1 MPQHFVLSKMSVAH
15 LRHVADYLSPL
26 SRATFRMLS
35 PDLMESIAPS
45 PMAVG
50 IGSHE
55 FFTYLLRH
63 KTVITH
69 LTIYIESHID
79 GFIHM
84 LPALERLEVLDIRA
98 SLDTELHIWTLPYL
112 TRLRQVC
119 LLGTS
124 VRFPVGE
131 YPHLESLRIISG
143 TVAHLDFPP
152 GHFPRLETVSI
163 QAHVLK
169 SSVTDLPK
177 TITSL
182 RFGVTL
188 FPVHVLES
196 ICTLTAIRHLSFE
209 GCRLTYLP
217 EPFGELETLESLSLR
232 GNFLTMYNSYGERD
246 GVMLPIRGLV
256 NLQYL
261 DLSGNT
267 CLELGSPS
275 IHLPSSLRVL
285 DVRSVTETMYNDDF
299 YQGAPLENLETLYTT
314 HLPTHEDIQSS
325 MQHLET
331 IVYASPDR
339 VVSPLEILTTTTLGP
354 LPDAFPEPCQQSGL
368 GIPCSLDGVSI
379 TLATSMAIRDVMVYA
394 DL

>member
-1 MPQHFVLSKMSVAH
+1 MSVAH

-35 PDLMESIAPS
+35 PDLMESVAPS
-45 PMAVG
+45 PHAVG
-50 IGSHE
+50 VASHE
-55 FFTYLLRH
+55 FLAYLLRH
-63 KTVITH
+63 KSVITH

-98 SLDTELHIWTLPYL
+98 SLDTELYIWTLPYL
-112 TRLRQVC
+112 SRLRQVC

-124 VRFPVGE
+124 VRFPDGV
-131 YPHLESLRIISG
+131 YPNLESLRIISG
-143 TVAHLDFPP
+143 TVAQIDFPE
-152 GHFPRLETVSI
+152 GHMPRLDTLSI
-163 QAHVLK
+163 EAHVLK
-169 SSVTDLPK
+169 STITDLPN
-177 TITSL
+177 TITRL

-188 FPVHVLES
+188 FPIHVLES

-275 IHLPSSLRVL
+275 IQLPDNLRVL
-285 DVRSVTETMYNDDF
+285 DVRSLTETMYNDDTAF
-299 YQGAPLENLETLYTT
+299 YEGAPLDHLETLYTT
-314 HLPTHEDIQSS
+314 HLPTRQDIQTSI
-325 MQHLET
+325 QNLET

-339 VVSPLEILTTTTLGP
+339 VVSPLEMLTTTTLGP
-354 LPDAFPEPCQQSGL
+354 LPDAFPEPCQQSGIP
-368 GIPCSLDGVSI
+368 IPCSLDGVSI
-379 TLATSMAIRDVMVYA
+379 NLGAPMAIRDVMVYA

>member
-1 MPQHFVLSKMSVAH
+1 MSVAH

-26 SRATFRMLS
+26 SRATFRLLS
-35 PDLMESIAPS
+35 PDLAECIAPS
-45 PMAVG
+45 PHAVG
-50 IGSHE
+50 VACHD
-55 FFTYLLRH
+55 FLAYLLRH

-69 LTIYIESHID
+69 LTIYIDSHID

-84 LPALERLEVLDIRA
+84 VPALERLEVLDIRT
-98 SLDTELHIWTLPYL
+98 SLDTELYLWTLPYL
-112 TRLRQVC
+112 GRLREVC

-124 VRFPVGE
+124 VRFPEGV
-131 YPHLESLRIISG
+131 YPNLESLRIVSG
-143 TVAHLDFPP
+143 TVASLDLSQE
-152 GHFPRLETVSI
+152 HMPRLKTLSI
-163 QAHVLK
+163 EAHILK
-169 SSVTDLPK
+169 STVMELPQTLTK
-177 TITSL
+177 V
-182 RFGVTL
+182 RFGVIM
-188 FPVHVLES
+188 FPVFVLES
-196 ICTLTAIRHLSFE
+196 ICTLTRIRHLSFE

-217 EPFGELETLESLSLR
+217 EPFGELQSLESLSLR

-275 IHLPSSLRVL
+275 IQLPDSLRVL
-285 DVRSVTETMYNDDF
+285 DVRSLTETMYNDDTAF
-299 YQGAPLENLETLYTT
+299 YQGAPLDNLETLYTT
-314 HLPTHEDIQSS
+314 HLPTHQEIQSS

-339 VVSPLEILTTTTLGP
+339 VVSPLEILTTATLEP
-354 LPDAFPEPCQQSGL
+354 LPDAFPEPCHS
-368 GIPCSLDGVSI
+368 GIPIPCCLDGVSI
-379 TLATSMAIRDVMVYA
+379 HLDAPMSIRDVMVYA